1 MKERSFYT
9 CDAELARNGHIEMHD
24 YDARSILDQ
33 LVEWEEAEDLEDGV
47 QAEKYYSLLNPF
59 AEASFFLIV
68 AASEEHAEQ
77 LVREYLN
84 EEKSE

>member
-9 CDAELARNGHIEMHD
+9 CDAEKARNGHIEMHD
-24 YDARSILDQ
+24 YDPRGILVH
-33 LVEWEEAEDLEDGV
+33 LVEWEEAEDLDDGV
-47 QAEKYYSLLNPF
+47 QAEKYYSPLNPF

-77 LVREYLN
+77 LVREFLN
-84 EEKSE
+84 DGEVF